1 MLLLLAKEASGR
13 FFLFP
18 VAVVGGI
25 GCHRLVDVTT
35 MEIDTLLEAFTDFE
49 KKGKKDACPALDQ
62 LLSHV
67 AKTGETMISWSQF
80 KSYFL
85 FKLEKVMDD
94 FRTSTPDQRGP
105 ANPNVEYIP
114 FEEMKERILKIVDG
128 YNGIPFTI
136 QRLCEL
142 LTEPKRNYTGTDK
155 FLRGVE
161 KNVMVVSCVYPTSE
175 NINGPGTPRPLNRPK
190 LLLSTSL
197 ATNGL
202 PDSTDDKE
210 PLTEQE
216 EEHVVSDSSVSESD
230 ATKTSLMKTK
240 HPEEDATEAEIHS
253 VKRLKFEKD
262 MDEDEMSGPAPA
274 QSSADMPESSTD
286 IVEEE
291 KDKSADMLTTDDH
304 EPSST
309 QTEEPFD
316 EEETAET
323 SEREAES
330 GPTNSLKSDSTM
342 DQSEE
347 QLDQSGK
354 DLSLEEQGEGDCS
367 DPVSSSS
374 SNGEGAPSE
383 EPVPSASPSSK
394 AESLAEG
401 AAAEN
406 SSESPETA
414 DEPMEQD

>member
-1 MLLLLAKEASGR
+1 
-13 FFLFP
+13 
-18 VAVVGGI
+18 
-25 GCHRLVDVTT
+25 
-35 MEIDTLLEAFTDFE
+35 MEIDTLLEGFTDFE

-62 LLSHV
+62 FLCHV

-94 FRTSTPDQRGP
+94 FRASTPDQRGP

-114 FEEMKERILKIVDG
+114 FEEMKERILKIVEG

-161 KNVMVVSCVYPTSE
+161 KVTNNHLDLLTCLMFPGNTTIYSERNV
-175 NINGPGTPRPLNRPK
+175 NGPGTPRPLNRPK
-190 LLLSTSL
+190 LSLSTSL

-230 ATKTSLMKTK
+230 ATQSSPMKTK
-240 HPEEDATEAEIHS
+240 HPEEDATEAESHE
-253 VKRLKFEKD
+253 VKRLKFDKD
-262 MDEDEMSGPAPA
+262 MDEEEDEVDKEMSCPAPA
-274 QSSADMPESSTD
+274 QSSSDMPESSTD
-286 IVEEE
+286 VVEEE

-309 QTEEPFD
+309 QTEDPFD
-316 EEETAET
+316 EEAT
-323 SEREAES
+323 SERKAEY
-330 GPTNSLKSDSTM
+330 GPTHRLKSDNTM

-347 QLDQSGK
+347 QLAQSGN
-354 DLSLEEQGEGDCS
+354 DLSLEEQEEGDCS
-367 DPVSSSS
+367 DPVSSSSS

-383 EPVPSASPSSK
+383 EPIPSASPSST

-406 SSESPETA
+406 CSESSETA

>member
-1 MLLLLAKEASGR
+1 
-13 FFLFP
+13 
-18 VAVVGGI
+18 
-25 GCHRLVDVTT
+25 

-105 ANPNVEYIP
+105 SNPNVEHIP
-114 FEEMKERILKIVDG
+114 FEEMKERILKIVAG

-142 LTEPKRNYTGTDK
+142 LTDPKRNYTRTDK

-175 NINGPGTPRPLNRPK
+175 KNGETSVNKMNGVMFPGNTSIYSERNINGPGTPRPLNRPK

-216 EEHVVSDSSVSESD
+216 EHVVSDSSVSESN
-230 ATKTSLMKTK
+230 ATKSSLMKTK
-240 HPEEDATEAEIHS
+240 HPEEDATEAESHE
-253 VKRLKFEKD
+253 VKRLKFDK
-262 MDEDEMSGPAPA
+262 DEDEVVDKEMSCPAPA
-274 QSSADMPESSTD
+274 QSSSDKPESSTD

-309 QTEEPFD
+309 QTEEPF

-330 GPTNSLKSDSTM
+330 GPTNSLKSDRTM
-342 DQSEE
+342 DQSEG
-347 QLDQSGK
+347 QLAQSGK

-383 EPVPSASPSSK
+383 EPVPSASPRSK
-394 AESLAEG
+394 AESSAEG

-406 SSESPETA
+406 SLESPETA
-414 DEPMEQD
+414 DEPMERD

>member
-1 MLLLLAKEASGR
+1 
-13 FFLFP
+13 
-18 VAVVGGI
+18 
-25 GCHRLVDVTT
+25 

-105 ANPNVEYIP
+105 SNPNVEHIP
-114 FEEMKERILKIVDG
+114 FEEMKERILKIVAG

-142 LTEPKRNYTGTDK
+142 LTDPKRNYTRTDK

-216 EEHVVSDSSVSESD
+216 EHVVSDSSVSESN
-230 ATKTSLMKTK
+230 ATKSSLMKTK
-240 HPEEDATEAEIHS
+240 HPEEDATEAESHE
-253 VKRLKFEKD
+253 VKRLKFDK
-262 MDEDEMSGPAPA
+262 DEDEVVDKEMSCPAPA
-274 QSSADMPESSTD
+274 QSSSDKPESSTD

-309 QTEEPFD
+309 QTEEPF

-330 GPTNSLKSDSTM
+330 GPTNSLKSDRTM
-342 DQSEE
+342 DQSEG
-347 QLDQSGK
+347 QLAQSGK

-383 EPVPSASPSSK
+383 EPVPSASPRSK
-394 AESLAEG
+394 AESSAEG

-406 SSESPETA
+406 SLESPETA
-414 DEPMEQD
+414 DEPMERD

>member
-1 MLLLLAKEASGR
+1 
-13 FFLFP
+13 
-18 VAVVGGI
+18 
-25 GCHRLVDVTT
+25 
-35 MEIDTLLEAFTDFE
+35 MEIDTLLEAFTNFE
-49 KKGKKDACPALDQ
+49 KKGKKDTCPALDQ

-67 AKTGETMISWSQF
+67 AKTGETMISWSRF

-94 FRTSTPDQRGP
+94 FRTLSPDQRDP
-105 ANPNVEYIP
+105 SNPNVEYIP

-142 LTEPKRNYTGTDK
+142 LTDPKRNYTGTDK

-175 NINGPGTPRPLNRPK
+175 KHGATSVNKMNGVMFPGNNTYMYSERNINGPGTPRPLNRQK

-216 EEHVVSDSSVSESD
+216 EHVVSDSSVSESNT
-230 ATKTSLMKTK
+230 TKSSLMKTK
-240 HPEEDATEAEIHS
+240 HPEEDATEAESHE
-253 VKRLKFEKD
+253 VKRLKFDKD
-262 MDEDEMSGPAPA
+262 MDEDEEVDKEMSCPEPA
-274 QSSADMPESSTD
+274 QSSSDKPESSTD

-291 KDKSADMLTTDDH
+291 KDKSADMLTTNDH

-309 QTEEPFD
+309 QTEEPF

-342 DQSEE
+342 DQSEG
-347 QLDQSGK
+347 QLAQSGK
-354 DLSLEEQGEGDCS
+354 DLRLEEQGEGDCS
-367 DPVSSSS
+367 ESVSS

-383 EPVPSASPSSK
+383 EPVPSSSPRSKVESS
-394 AESLAEG
+394 AEG
-401 AAAEN
+401 ADAEN
-406 SSESPETA
+406 SLESPETA